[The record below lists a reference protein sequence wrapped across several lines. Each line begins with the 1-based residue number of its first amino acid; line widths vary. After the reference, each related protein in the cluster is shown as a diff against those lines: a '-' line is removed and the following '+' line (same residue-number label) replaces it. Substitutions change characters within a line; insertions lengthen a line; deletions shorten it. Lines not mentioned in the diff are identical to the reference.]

1 MKNEDIEESR
11 KKSRAVGGVI
21 LVIVG
26 TGLLLQRLDIK
37 GIPDYVFSW
46 QMLLIAIGIVL
57 GFRHNFRAGGWI
69 VMVAVGGIFLAG
81 EIQEWP
87 YDTARFIWPVV
98 MIGIG
103 IIVIFKRN
111 YSTKEWADR
120 KRQFGARY
128 SKEWT
133 EHSGGNMPPITGDDV
148 IDATAIFGS
157 VDKVVM
163 SKKFKRGDV
172 TAIFG
177 GTVLNFMKADI
188 DGTATLDVTAIM
200 GGCEIIVPANW
211 KVKVDVTTIMGGV
224 DDKRYLDL
232 IPTTGPEK
240 LLILTG
246 TCIMGGLEIKSYA

>member
-21 LVIVG
+21 LVIIG
-26 TGLLLQRLDIK
+26 TGLLLQRLDLNL
-37 GIPDYVFSW
+37 PNWLFSW
-46 QMLLIAIGIVL
+46 QMILIAIGVVL
-57 GFRHNFRAGGWI
+57 GFRHNFRMGGWM

-81 EIQEWP
+81 EIQKWP
-87 YDTARFIWPVV
+87 YNTAQFIWPVV
-98 MIGIG
+98 MIAVGIV
-103 IIVIFKRN
+103 VIFKRN
-111 YSTKEWADR
+111 YSTKEWAER
-120 KRQFGARY
+120 KKQYGA
-128 SKEWT
+128 S
-133 EHSGGNMPPITGDDV
+133 ITSASGDDV

-163 SKKFKRGDV
+163 SKNFKGGDV
-172 TAIFG
+172 TSIFG

-188 DGTATLDVTAIM
+188 EGTATLDVTAIM
-200 GGCEIIVPANW
+200 GGCEIIVPAHW

-224 DDKRYLDL
+224 DDKRYLDV
-232 IPTTGPEK
+232 IPSTGPEK